1 MAESFS
7 HKKVDNPNIDDLA
20 EASINLKI
28 KEENVFLFALFSG
41 LSGGIFDKEV
51 AANTLDAIK
60 KIADPEFVS
69 LIGWR
74 DSIVTFVRT
83 HSKVTISM
91 LTRIGAH
98 PTYNQIKWFINK
110 LKPQFNSIYDQDVIT
125 TFDNEQKLKKSYRL
139 GGEEG
144 SNKMT
149 TSLCTMVLHLYPHEK
164 SYLQFQ
170 SSLSPAKWLWNKLP
184 SISDYSK
191 TFSKVLQGVP
201 QKMHPRSVFFK
212 K

>member
-1 MAESFS
+1 MLFYLPFFWTFWW
-7 HKKVDNPNIDDLA
+7 HFY
-20 EASINLKI
+20 
-28 KEENVFLFALFSG
+28 KEL
-41 LSGGIFDKEV
+41 
-51 AANTLDAIK
+51 AANTIDVIR
-60 KIADPEFVS
+60 KIADPKFVS
-69 LIGWR
+69 WIGWR

-98 PTYNQIKWFINK
+98 PTYNQIQWFLSK
-110 LKPQFNSIYDQDVIT
+110 LKPQFSSIRDQDIIT

-149 TSLCTMVLHLYPHEK
+149 TSLCTMVLHLYPNEK

-170 SSLSPAKWLWNKLP
+170 SSLSPSKIALEQVAKYFGLC
-184 SISDYSK
+184 I
-191 TFSKVLQGVP
+191 
-201 QKMHPRSVFFK
+201 
-212 K
+212 